1 MLLGPTARAE
11 KDGPASVKHTYLRS
25 RVHLLGA
32 VHRQGDLATLSTW
45 CWALHHQVL
54 CGDSLGS
61 KEKGA
66 WSVTAPATAKSRVL
80 FFRATDRTRPS
91 YISH

>member
-1 MLLGPTARAE
+1 MLLGPMARTE
-11 KDGPASVKHTYLRS
+11 TDGTTSVRHTYLRS
-25 RVHLLGA
+25 RVHLLGT
-32 VHRQGDLATLSTW
+32 VHRQGDLATLSAR

-66 WSVTAPATAKSRVL
+66 WSVAAPATAKSRVL
-80 FFRATDRTRPS
+80 FFHAMDGTRP
-91 YISH
+91 